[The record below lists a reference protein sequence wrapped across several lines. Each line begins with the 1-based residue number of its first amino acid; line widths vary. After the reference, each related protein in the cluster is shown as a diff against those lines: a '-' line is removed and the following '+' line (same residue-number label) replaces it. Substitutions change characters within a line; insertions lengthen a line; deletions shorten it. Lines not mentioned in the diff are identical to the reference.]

1 LERPIYI
8 SGRVALDDG
17 VPPGSTIVIE
27 SVCMGQARAEGY
39 VDSKGR
45 FSFQFGQKNN
55 GMMMDASTGSRDVFG
70 EMPSG
75 MSSHASGSASGA
87 MGMSSDM
94 NRVRTCEVQARLPGY
109 RSDVIPLV
117 GHNPMD
123 HPDIGLIMLHRLGGP
138 VEGILVSAT
147 SLAAPKDARKAFEKG
162 QEALKN
168 NKLEDALKNFEKA
181 TQTYPN
187 YAAAWCEL
195 GKMQGRQRQVEQARQ
210 SFEAAIRADS
220 KFLEPYL
227 YLSTLLAGAQQWDQ
241 LAATTG
247 KALKLDPY
255 DYPQA
260 YFYNAV
266 ALYYKN
272 DLETAEK
279 SAREAQKLDTR
290 KQFPRS
296 WALLAVILANR
307 HDYAGAAQQ
316 MGDYL
321 KMAPQAPDAVQAR
334 ADLAQY
340 ERLAAAAPTQAQ
352 QKQ

>member
-1 LERPIYI
+1 M
-8 SGRVALDDG
+8 
-17 VPPGSTIVIE
+17 ST
-27 SVCMGQARAEGY
+27 A
-39 VDSKGR
+39 
-45 FSFQFGQKNN
+45 
-55 GMMMDASTGSRDVFG
+55 
-70 EMPSG
+70 
-75 MSSHASGSASGA
+75 
-87 MGMSSDM
+87 M
-94 NRVRTCEVQARLPGY
+94 NRVRSCEVQARLPGY
-109 RSDVIPLV
+109 RSDVINLA
-117 GHNPMD
+117 GRDPMD
-123 HPDIGLIMLHRLGGP
+123 HPDIGLILLHRLGGP

-147 SLAAPKDARKAFEKG
+147 SLAAPKAARKAFEKG
-162 QEALKN
+162 QQTLRD
-168 NKLEDALKNFEKA
+168 NKPEDARKNFEKA
-181 TQTYPN
+181 YPD

-195 GKMQGRQRQVEQARQ
+195 GKLQASQRQLDQARQ

-227 YLSTLLAGAQQWDQ
+227 RLSTLLAASQQWDQ

-266 ALYYKN
+266 ASYYKN

-290 KQFPRS
+290 KQFPKS
-296 WALLAVILANR
+296 WALLAMILANR

-321 KMAPQAPDAVQAR
+321 KIAPQAPDAAAAR

-340 ERLAAAAPTQAQ
+340 ERLAADAPAQAQ